1 MNHIFASIPRATKG
15 VFKSIELKKIRKKL
29 IIELNAMERS

>member
-1 MNHIFASIPRATKG
+1 MNHIFASIPRATKR
-15 VFKSIELKKIRKKL
+15 VFKIIELKKIRIKL